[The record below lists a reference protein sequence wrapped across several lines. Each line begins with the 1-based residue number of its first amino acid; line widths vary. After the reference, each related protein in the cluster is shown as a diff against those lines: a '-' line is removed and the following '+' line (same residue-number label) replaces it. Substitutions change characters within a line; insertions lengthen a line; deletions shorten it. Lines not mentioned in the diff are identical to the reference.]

1 MPLPQTS
8 KLTAAV
14 LRLLLL
20 ICVVVVLYYG
30 KGLLLPV
37 MVAALLAMLR
47 IVFSHVKGLEDYAY
61 LMGQD

>member
-1 MPLPQTS
+1 MPLTQTS

-37 MVAALLAMLR
+37 MVALLAILR
-47 IVFSHVKGLEDYAY
+47 IVFSHVKGLEDHAY